1 MLFKSGACT
10 FGPKTIIFVKMLM
23 SFIRKKNYVLK
34 ENNDFNLL
42 SALTAKKL
50 KKLEYLLSAQDCNLY
65 SMVGVRNKQNY

>member
-1 MLFKSGACT
+1 
-10 FGPKTIIFVKMLM
+10 M